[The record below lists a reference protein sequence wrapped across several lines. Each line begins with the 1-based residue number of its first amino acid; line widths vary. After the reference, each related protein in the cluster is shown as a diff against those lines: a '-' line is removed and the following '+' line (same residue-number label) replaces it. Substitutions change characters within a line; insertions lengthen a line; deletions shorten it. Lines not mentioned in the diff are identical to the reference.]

1 MSCISSFQFFN
12 IAASSVSSLVSLRK
26 TSLFPLSFSGIDG
39 DESSVAKV
47 EPVALDAA
55 DAHAIEEVNLAYENV
70 KDVDVLDTSKEGTDL
85 WEAAVKRYE
94 ERIDR

>member
-1 MSCISSFQFFN
+1 M
-12 IAASSVSSLVSLRK
+12 
-26 TSLFPLSFSGIDG
+26 DG

-55 DAHAIEEVNLAYENV
+55 DANAIEEVNLAYENV
-70 KDVDVLDTSKEGTDL
+70 KDVDGLDTSKEGTDL

>member
-1 MSCISSFQFFN
+1 MSNSIKSNSIQSTPIHSQFICN
-12 IAASSVSSLVSLRK
+12 SID
-26 TSLFPLSFSGIDG
+26 SGIDG

-70 KDVDVLDTSKEGTDL
+70 KDVDVLDTAKEGTDL

>member
-1 MSCISSFQFFN
+1 MFDLGEWCIKYKPKYGSHFF
-12 IAASSVSSLVSLRK
+12 
-26 TSLFPLSFSGIDG
+26 PGIDG

-70 KDVDVLDTSKEGTDL
+70 KDVDVLDTAKEGTDL

>member
-1 MSCISSFQFFN
+1 MCVCVCVCLHFDRRGWCSFGQYEPTDF
-12 IAASSVSSLVSLRK
+12 V
-26 TSLFPLSFSGIDG
+26 GIDG

-70 KDVDVLDTSKEGTDL
+70 KDVDVLDTAKEGTDL